1 MKFLKG
7 MIVGGIIIGALAFGA
22 GYNHGRGAEIV
33 SNPFGERTLSERVQ
47 KAQDEGREAID
58 ELLDGATGN

>member
-1 MKFLKG
+1 
-7 MIVGGIIIGALAFGA
+7 
-22 GYNHGRGAEIV
+22 V